1 MISNATFSYDNNGKL
16 KAEGET
22 SHMTYMGIKNN
33 KTMENKL
40 NSFIKLEI
48 DNELIQGS
56 VLEVEYEILFNNKS
70 ELDYNLESY
79 YLYGRINSEQEKQ
92 TTLIKIKPSTIID
105 YLDKDWSYEESKNSD
120 GRWVVKTKQE
130 LETQKLVDENVYK
143 DQESEIENKTI
154 LITDKLN
161 KEFAPG
167 ERESI
172 SLNVS
177 KILTITDELELDNDT
192 EIIKVEKPQGG
203 RPIPLIPGKYIP
215 GKSEL
220 NDLSDKAERIMVTP
234 STGKDLNFIVPIT
247 VGIIALITLGAGVI
261 LIKKKVVDNK

>member
-1 MISNATFSYDNNGKL
+1 MILFSYTANR
-16 KAEGET
+16 
-22 SHMTYMGIKNN
+22 
-33 KTMENKL
+33 
-40 NSFIKLEI
+40 
-48 DNELIQGS
+48 
-56 VLEVEYEILFNNKS
+56 FN
-70 ELDYNLESY
+70 LHIFL
-79 YLYGRINSEQEKQ
+79 
-92 TTLIKIKPSTIID
+92 
-105 YLDKDWSYEESKNSD
+105 
-120 GRWVVKTKQE
+120 
-130 LETQKLVDENVYK
+130 
-143 DQESEIENKTI
+143 EIENKTI

-261 LIKKKVVDNK
+261 LIKKKVVDNKNIVFAVI